1 MNLGQSGSCARCG
14 TRTRRRGPILPS
26 HQPGPSPRRGCMC
39 HNIEP
44 LNGVAVLVVV
54 RLHLRTPR
62 KGMSE
67 CAIKVDLGAWMLTG
81 VLSSV
86 SARTNGTAHVERRRR
101 HRSRG
106 GGQVSRSSVLLAH
119 WDSG

>member
-67 CAIKVDLGAWMLTG
+67 CAIKVDLGAWTRDAHRRSLLG
-81 VLSSV
+81 VCSDEQDCACRATSASSQP
-86 SARTNGTAHVERRRR
+86 
-101 HRSRG
+101 RG
-106 GGQVSRSSVLLAH
+106 
-119 WDSG
+119 